1 MNFDGLWPGEREAT
15 GRLGERARPRRR
27 SGAAKSRVNEKGTLE
42 GAPGRKGTLGR
53 PPTDGKKGPSVGKG
67 TLEKKVPRGN

>member
-42 GAPGRKGTLGR
+42 KDTGGR
-53 PPTDGKKGPSVGKG
+53 
-67 TLEKKVPRGN
+67 VPLARAQVP